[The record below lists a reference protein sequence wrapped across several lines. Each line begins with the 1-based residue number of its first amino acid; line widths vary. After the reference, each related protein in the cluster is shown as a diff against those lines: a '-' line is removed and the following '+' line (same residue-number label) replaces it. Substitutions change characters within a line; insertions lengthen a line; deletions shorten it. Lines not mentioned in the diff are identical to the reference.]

1 MVKTKWVLIGAAVL
15 LALGVNAA
23 AAGRS
28 DSQVFL
34 QEADTTDAS
43 AVLAAFVAYV
53 EDGTDTALSVSN
65 TMGVPEITGVDLE
78 GFPTGSDTA
87 GAVWAFCYNQVDGQV
102 YVYNSASDGVIGAGL
117 DDEGMLPAGGTWTV
131 FISEILG
138 QVGFDLQNRFVGYC
152 YFVGEFDAIAGTYVN
167 VFQTVASQQSFP
179 MQKDFT
185 GQPIMVVPSE

>member
-34 QEADTTDAS
+34 QEADTADAS
-43 AVLAAFVAYV
+43 AVLAAFVAYI

-65 TMGVPEITGVDLE
+65 TMGVPEVAGVNLA
-78 GFPTGSDTA
+78 GFPMGSDVE
-87 GAVWAFCYNQVDGQV
+87 GAVWAFCFNQDGEA
-102 YVYNSASDGVIGAGL
+102 YVYNSAQDGVIGAGL
-117 DDEGMLPAGGTWTV
+117 SEDGKLPAGGTWTV

-138 QVGFDLQNRFVGYC
+138 QVGFDLTQRFLGYC
-152 YFVGEFDAIAGTYVN
+152 YFAGEFDAIAGTYVN

-185 GQPIMVVPSE
+185 GQPILVVPAP